1 MKCKNT
7 IAMVLAGAMLLPSN
21 AFAAD
26 LSQYKDFPNDWS
38 AKSLEQ
44 AIDNG
49 LLNGS
54 NGMIDAKGL
63 LTRAQMAAIVSR
75 SFGAAKT
82 ASLDDYRDV
91 LPSAWYYSDMAKAV
105 KMGAFQ
111 GANGLLNPDATITR
125 EEAFTV
131 LARAFALEGGGSAT
145 LKDFV
150 DGGTV
155 SSWASE
161 SVAALVAG
169 GYVNGANGM
178 LNLKNNITRAEF
190 AKVITGMAASYVGA
204 EGVSSKTVEGNVIV
218 RESGA
223 SLSGMTIN
231 GDLIIADSADKVSLD
246 NVKVTGRIVIRGGA
260 DAVGIKNTTAGK
272 GVLVSSPNGA
282 AAISVSGGS
291 VGTVTAK
298 SDLSLSGSVSN
309 VAVTDKAT
317 LTVEKNASVGT
328 VTVSAAGSKVT
339 GDGKV
344 TNVQANAN
352 NVTVTSKGAKV
363 TAGSGVSGVK
373 AGDKA
378 VESGKSETV
387 GTASSSGGSSSGGGS
402 SSSRSDYSYV
412 LMNIPYGEFYK
423 AELNEN
429 AAAVDAVSSATKNKT
444 RIGTL
449 AGGSYHVNPDGSD
462 ITGVTYPVRVKTS
475 DLSGL
480 KKVTDSDSVSIT
492 VNKKGKDETSTY
504 TGKEALFES
513 ASYSYYA
520 LSSTPSYYKEA
531 TLTDGK
537 WSFGK
542 ATGAASEDTATIA
555 KFKTSGH
562 HADYEMKVESDKIT
576 KGQKVYAVVVTD
588 TDGNSYG
595 LRHVAEIWHAIELG
609 FNADSPIAG
618 KTIKTITYYT
628 DDGVIELN
636 LNEALYVPAQA
647 ATAKVAEADFSAGET
662 AVTLSKDL
670 PSDFDAKYS
679 VTVADKESDFFRYE
693 NGKITWDKNGEAP
706 SGTYQLTIT
715 DQGGKYAPIT
725 AQINLNVYAYAA
737 VPYDEYWKSEGV
749 YLSGSDWKASS
760 DEVDRDDNKGHQEH
774 DKGAFDAVSRATTNH
789 GLHRGSFQQSVVVH
803 GTKDGET
810 YDYHPLAWN
819 DGNNFVDA
827 DGNTYNR
834 NEIGITSY
842 DITGIK
848 YVPVKVSASDF
859 ADFSTKYTVTKNG
872 KTLQGGYSEQNLS
885 AYTAVAAVDKDTNG
899 LKEVTKKGDSFS
911 FGARKTGSGSGI
923 QGEELKTA
931 NEGIHAA
938 AKEYSGNFGEML
950 RVDLDNTKDGTKY
963 YGDLGSHM
971 QTVVWKY
978 YGSGNEVL
986 ATYGTKFAADDWMH
1000 KSMGIQLGLTD
1011 SLRAKLPEGT
1021 DGTGKWT
1028 ITVYALGYSDTT
1040 YTVNVTADNLPQK
1053 VDAMTDEQ
1061 KTQLTALKDAA
1072 KELLD
1077 NKSADEYKSVAE
1089 AQWAALTEHYNEAV
1103 TMLAK
1108 ADATSAEAE
1117 ELLGELPGLIAPI
1130 KLAPV
1135 TETYTALFPVLNDKK
1150 YDDYWLEQVAQKM
1163 GKSKTDDTVK
1173 KTTDYLKNVCSGKI
1187 YGEEAEKQYNKSDM
1201 FQFDCEFINGVDTI
1215 QFDGNTIK
1223 GTQDGK
1229 DVFSHQYNY
1238 IGEVTVG
1245 EGDMSFTGDL
1255 YKTNDK
1261 DAGEFTYFIMR
1272 DDTPDTTQHI
1282 EFRYGSDLEAL
1293 KGYVTGKYAYWLAA
1307 GIPVNSEDDFVK
1319 KCIKLF
1325 VDENVEEQEATDAP
1339 EVSKMEL
1346 TKDMFDTY
1354 YLMSFDG
1361 TDLTALDAYLNK
1373 ITEITINDT
1382 VCSYFSGYTLQVGT
1396 NGKDT
1401 IKFKESN
1408 FTADGTYNIVIKAEG
1423 YKDLT
1428 YTYTKG
1434 NGGNTEP
1441 DTPVTETKHIT
1452 GTISP
1457 EDDNTDGIEEAY
1469 DFSFDIKLQDGTILE
1484 IFNDTTNAGGNDTY
1498 WKKATTKGNPKKNQ
1512 AGMFT
1517 QLLNK
1522 KASDINEYDTVSG
1535 ATVSSNAIKNAVKA
1549 ALGAND

>member
-44 AIDNG
+44 AIDDG

-91 LPSAWYYSDMAKAV
+91 LPSAWYYSDMGKAV

-111 GANGLLNPDATITR
+111 GANGLLNPDAPITR

-204 EGVSSKTVEGNVIV
+204 EGVSGKTVEGNVIV

-260 DAVGIKNTTAGK
+260 DSVGIKDTTAGK

-291 VGTVTAK
+291 VGAVTAK

-352 NVTVTSKGAKV
+352 NVTVASKGAKV

-373 AGDKA
+373 AGDKT
-378 VESGKSETV
+378 VEAGKTETV
-387 GTASSSGGSSSGGGS
+387 GSTSTSSGGSSSGGGS

-412 LMNIPYGEFYK
+412 LMNIPYDEFYK

-492 VNKKGKDETSTY
+492 VKKSGKDETSTY
-504 TGKEALFES
+504 TGREALFES

-531 TLTDGK
+531 TLTNGK

-555 KFKTSGH
+555 KFKTPGH
-562 HADYEMKVESDKIT
+562 HADYEIKVESDKIE
-576 KGQKVYAVVVTD
+576 KGQKVYAVVLTD

-595 LRHVAEIWHAIELG
+595 LRHVVEIWRATELG
-609 FNADSPIAG
+609 FEADSPIVG

-628 DDGVIELN
+628 DNGVIKLN
-636 LNEALYVPAQA
+636 LAQEQYIPYIA
-647 ATAKVAEADFSAGET
+647 SDAKVTVASASVNASKT
-662 AVTLSKDL
+662 TVTLSGFPNDFEKNVEV
-670 PSDFDAKYS
+670 PEGMTYSDGALTWTDAQPGSYTVTVSDAKNKYAPVSTTFVLSTDTAVAGYNDTNKSLVKATDASDTAFANYLKNITS
-679 VTVADKESDFFRYE
+679 VKIGETTYNVSGKDAVKIIKDDGSIDE
-693 NGKITWDKNGEAP
+693 NVKVNGEALFADGQKRTLVISATGYP
-706 SGTYQLTIT
+706 ALSVEYTPTYT
-715 DQGGKYAPIT
+715 
-725 AQINLNVYAYAA
+725 YAYAA
-737 VPYDEYWKSEGV
+737 VPYDEYWQSEGV
-749 YLSGSDWKASS
+749 TLSGSDLKASS
-760 DEVDRDDNKGHQEH
+760 DVADRTQTSKDGTVIEEH

-803 GTKDGET
+803 TADNK
-810 YDYHPLAWN
+810 DYHPVSWKDA
-819 DGNNFVDA
+819 DNFVDA
-827 DGNTYNR
+827 DGKTYNKK
-834 NEIGITSY
+834 EIGITSY

-848 YVPVKVSASDF
+848 YVPVKVSSSDF
-859 ADFSTKYTVTKNG
+859 VDFCKNYTVTQNG
-872 KTLQGGYSEQNLS
+872 ETMQGGYGEVNLS
-885 AYTAVAAVDKDTNG
+885 AYTAVAAVDSTTNG
-899 LKEVTKKGDSFS
+899 LKEVTKNGSTFS
-911 FGARKTGSGSGI
+911 FAARQTGSGSGI
-923 QGEELKTA
+923 KGEKLKNADEAITA
-931 NEGIHAA
+931 AP
-938 AKEYSGNFGEML
+938 KEYSGNFGEML
-950 RVDLDNTKDGTKY
+950 RVDLNNN
-963 YGDLGSHM
+963 YGDLGGHM

-978 YGSGNEVL
+978 YGTDESNTTPL
-986 ATYGTKFAADDWMH
+986 ATYGTKFAADNWMH

-1011 SLRAKLPEGT
+1011 SLRFKLPDGK

-1040 YTVNVTADNLPQK
+1040 YTVNITDANLPQK
-1053 VDAMTDEQ
+1053 VEPMTEAQ
-1061 KTQLTALKDAA
+1061 KKKLTELAA
-1072 KELLD
+1072 RAKTYLD
-1077 NKSADEYKSVAE
+1077 NKSTKYPSDVTMEVL
-1089 AQWAALTEHYNEAV
+1089 QEHYNEAN
-1103 TMLAK
+1103 
-1108 ADATSAEAE
+1108 
-1117 ELLGELPGLIAPI
+1117 GLISA
-1130 KLAPV
+1130 
-1135 TETYTALFPVLNDKK
+1135 T
-1150 YDDYWLEQVAQKM
+1150 
-1163 GKSKTDDTVK
+1163 
-1173 KTTDYLKNVCSGKI
+1173 
-1187 YGEEAEKQYNKSDM
+1187 
-1201 FQFDCEFINGVDTI
+1201 
-1215 QFDGNTIK
+1215 
-1223 GTQDGK
+1223 
-1229 DVFSHQYNY
+1229 
-1238 IGEVTVG
+1238 
-1245 EGDMSFTGDL
+1245 
-1255 YKTNDK
+1255 
-1261 DAGEFTYFIMR
+1261 
-1272 DDTPDTTQHI
+1272 DTT
-1282 EFRYGSDLEAL
+1282 EAAAADLI
-1293 KGYVTGKYAYWLAA
+1293 T
-1307 GIPVNSEDDFVK
+1307 
-1319 KCIKLF
+1319 
-1325 VDENVEEQEATDAP
+1325 
-1339 EVSKMEL
+1339 EL
-1346 TKDMFDTY
+1346 TG
-1354 YLMSFDG
+1354 YLDKM
-1361 TDLTALDAYLNK
+1361 DA
-1373 ITEITINDT
+1373 
-1382 VCSYFSGYTLQVGT
+1382 
-1396 NGKDT
+1396 
-1401 IKFKESN
+1401 
-1408 FTADGTYNIVIKAEG
+1408 A
-1423 YKDLT
+1423 
-1428 YTYTKG
+1428 
-1434 NGGNTEP
+1434 NTPSEP
-1441 DTPVTETKHIT
+1441 DQPTTETKTATLAIIRDQEMAGSHKKYNGEDYNIT
-1452 GTISP
+1452 VTVTLS
-1457 EDDNTDGIEEAY
+1457 DGIITDVSATSTAQ
-1469 DFSFDIKLQDGTILE
+1469 DDDIDYFGRLT
-1484 IFNDTTNAGGNDTY
+1484 DTFYNAFKNITATDTASIDAIDAVS
-1498 WKKATTKGNPKKNQ
+1498 KATY
-1512 AGMFT
+1512 
-1517 QLLNK
+1517 
-1522 KASDINEYDTVSG
+1522 SS
-1535 ATVSSNAIKNAVKA
+1535 ATVKQAVKNALSK
-1549 ALGAND
+1549 

>member
-26 LSQYKDFPNDWS
+26 LSQYRDFPNDWS

-44 AIDNG
+44 AIDDG

-75 SFGAAKT
+75 AFGAAKT

-91 LPSAWYYSDMAKAV
+91 LPSAWYYSDMGKAV

-111 GANGLLNPDATITR
+111 GANGLLNPDAPITR

-178 LNLKNNITRAEF
+178 LNLKTNITRAEF

-204 EGVSSKTVEGNVIV
+204 EGVSGKTVEGNMVV

-260 DAVGIKNTTAGK
+260 DAVSIKNTTAGK

-576 KGQKVYAVVVTD
+576 KGQKVYAVVLTD
-588 TDGNSYG
+588 TDGNTYG
-595 LRHVAEIWHAIELG
+595 LHHVTEIWRATELG
-609 FNADSPIAG
+609 FESDSALVG
-618 KTIKTITYYT
+618 KTISAVTYYT
-628 DDGVIELN
+628 DDGVIKLKLAEKLYVPHIAKDAKAEVAKFDADAKETTLTLSGFPEDFAQN
-636 LNEALYVPAQA
+636 VKVPDGMSYADGKIKFGSALPGSYTVTVSDAKGKYADVTASFTVSTSKAAAKYDASSVALKKADSAEDADFTNFLKNITSVKVGDKKYAATDKDAVTIIKKDGAIDEDAKSNNEALFADGKEKTLTVSA
-647 ATAKVAEADFSAGET
+647 AGYPDLTFSYT
-662 AVTLSKDL
+662 
-670 PSDFDAKYS
+670 P
-679 VTVADKESDFFRYE
+679 
-693 NGKITWDKNGEAP
+693 
-706 SGTYQLTIT
+706 TYT
-715 DQGGKYAPIT
+715 
-725 AQINLNVYAYAA
+725 YAYAA
-737 VPYDEYWKSEGV
+737 VPYDEYWQSEGV
-749 YLSGSDWKASS
+749 YL
-760 DEVDRDDNKGHQEH
+760 NKGSEWDAGFDARDGHNEY

-789 GLHRGSFQQSVVVH
+789 GLHRGSFQQSVVIH
-803 GTKDGET
+803 TADKD
-810 YDYHPLAWN
+810 YYPVAWT
-819 DGNNFVDA
+819 DGDNFVDA
-827 DGNTYNR
+827 DGKTYNKK
-834 NEIGITSY
+834 EIGITSY
-842 DITGIK
+842 NITGIK
-848 YVPVKVSASDF
+848 YVPVKVSSSDF
-859 ADFSTKYTVTKNG
+859 ADFCKQYTVTKNG
-872 KTLQGGYSEQNLS
+872 ETLQGGYSEFNLN

-899 LKEVTKKGDSFS
+899 LKEVTLGSNGYT
-911 FGARKTGSGSGI
+911 FGARQTGEGSGI
-923 QGEELKTA
+923 KGEALKTA
-931 NEGIHAA
+931 DKAITAA

-950 RVDLDNTKDGTKY
+950 RVDLNNN
-963 YGDLGSHM
+963 YGDLGAHM

-978 YGSGNEVL
+978 YGTDESNTTPL

-1000 KSMGIQLGLTD
+1000 KSRGIQLGLTD
-1011 SLRAKLPEGT
+1011 SLRAKLPDGK
-1021 DGTGKWT
+1021 DGTGKWE

-1040 YTVNVTADNLPQK
+1040 YTVNVTPENLPKKVEPMTEAQRKTLESLRDQAQK
-1053 VDAMTDEQ
+1053 
-1061 KTQLTALKDAA
+1061 LLDAA
-1072 KELLD
+1072 ADQNNLTPKEAELKKHYDEIVALLA
-1077 NKSADEYKSVAE
+1077 KSGANSVE
-1089 AQWAALTEHYNEAV
+1089 AQ
-1103 TMLAK
+1103 
-1108 ADATSAEAE
+1108 
-1117 ELLGELPGLIAPI
+1117 ELIDEVPKLI
-1130 KLAPV
+1130 
-1135 TETYTALFPVLNDKK
+1135 
-1150 YDDYWLEQVAQKM
+1150 
-1163 GKSKTDDTVK
+1163 
-1173 KTTDYLKNVCSGKI
+1173 
-1187 YGEEAEKQYNKSDM
+1187 
-1201 FQFDCEFINGVDTI
+1201 
-1215 QFDGNTIK
+1215 
-1223 GTQDGK
+1223 K
-1229 DVFSHQYNY
+1229 DVEDARKQP
-1238 IGEVTVG
+1238 T
-1245 EGDMSFTGDL
+1245 
-1255 YKTNDK
+1255 KPDK
-1261 DAGEFTYFIMR
+1261 PT
-1272 DDTPDTTQHI
+1272 
-1282 EFRYGSDLEAL
+1282 
-1293 KGYVTGKYAYWLAA
+1293 
-1307 GIPVNSEDDFVK
+1307 
-1319 KCIKLF
+1319 
-1325 VDENVEEQEATDAP
+1325 
-1339 EVSKMEL
+1339 
-1346 TKDMFDTY
+1346 
-1354 YLMSFDG
+1354 
-1361 TDLTALDAYLNK
+1361 
-1373 ITEITINDT
+1373 
-1382 VCSYFSGYTLQVGT
+1382 
-1396 NGKDT
+1396 
-1401 IKFKESN
+1401 
-1408 FTADGTYNIVIKAEG
+1408 
-1423 YKDLT
+1423 
-1428 YTYTKG
+1428 
-1434 NGGNTEP
+1434 
-1441 DTPVTETKHIT
+1441 TETKTIT
-1452 GTISP
+1452 GKITPADDAKGNI
-1457 EDDNTDGIEEAY
+1457 EDAY
-1469 DFSFDIKLQDGTILE
+1469 DFSFDIKLQDGTIIE
-1484 IFNDTTNAGGNDTY
+1484 IFNDTTKAGDNEKY
-1498 WKKATTKGNPKKNQ
+1498 WKRATTEGYGGITGLFNSLIGKS
-1512 AGMFT
+1512 
-1517 QLLNK
+1517 
-1522 KASDINEYDTVSG
+1522 ASDIDKVDVVSH
-1535 ATVSSNAIKNAVKA
+1535 ATVSSNAIKTAVKN
-1549 ALGAND
+1549 ALTND

>member
-91 LPSAWYYSDMAKAV
+91 LPSAWYYSDMGKAV

-111 GANGLLNPDATITR
+111 GANGLLNPDAPITR

-204 EGVSSKTVEGNVIV
+204 EGVSGKTVEGNMIV

-246 NVKVTGRIVIRGGA
+246 NVKVTGRIVIRGA
-260 DAVGIKNTTAGK
+260 STEASLKNCSAGK
-272 GVLVSSPNGA
+272 GVLVSNPNGA

-352 NVTVTSKGAKV
+352 NVTVTSKGTKV

-378 VESGKSETV
+378 VESGKTETV
-387 GTASSSGGSSSGGGS
+387 GTASTSSGGSSGGGS

-412 LMNIPYGEFYK
+412 LMNIPYDEFYK

-492 VNKKGKDETSTY
+492 VKKSGKDETSTY
-504 TGKEALFES
+504 TGREALFES

-531 TLTDGK
+531 TLTNGK

-555 KFKTSGH
+555 KFKTPGH
-562 HADYEMKVESDKIT
+562 HADYEIKVESDKIE
-576 KGQKVYAVVVTD
+576 KGQKVYAVVLTD

-595 LRHVAEIWHAIELG
+595 LRHVVEIWRATELG
-609 FNADSPIAG
+609 FEADSPIVG

-628 DDGVIELN
+628 DNGVIKLN
-636 LNEALYVPAQA
+636 LAQEQYIPYIA
-647 ATAKVAEADFSAGET
+647 SDAKVTVASASVNASKT
-662 AVTLSKDL
+662 TVTLSGFPNDFEKNVEV
-670 PSDFDAKYS
+670 PEGMTYSDGALTWTDAQPGSYTVTVSDAKNKYAPVSTTFVLSTDTAVAGYNDTNKSLVKATDASDTAFANYLKNITS
-679 VTVADKESDFFRYE
+679 VKIGETTYNVSGKDAVKIIKDDGSIDE
-693 NGKITWDKNGEAP
+693 NVKVNGEALFADGQKRTLVISATGYP
-706 SGTYQLTIT
+706 ALSVEYTPTYT
-715 DQGGKYAPIT
+715 
-725 AQINLNVYAYAA
+725 YAYAA

-749 YLSGSDWKASS
+749 YLSGSDWTASS
-760 DEVDRDDNKGHQEH
+760 DEVDRDDSKGHQEH
-774 DKGAFDAVSRATTNH
+774 DKGAFDAVSRSTSNH
-789 GLHRGSFQQSVVVH
+789 GLHRGSFQQDVVIH
-803 GTKDGET
+803 TKDK
-810 YDYHPLAWN
+810 DYHPVYWT
-819 DGNNFVDA
+819 DDKNFVDQ
-827 DGNTYNR
+827 DGNTYDKTQ
-834 NEIGITSY
+834 IGITSY
-842 DITGIK
+842 NITGIK
-848 YVPVKVSASDF
+848 YVPVKVKT
-859 ADFSTKYTVTKNG
+859 ADFDDFCKAYTVTKNG
-872 KTLQGGYSEQNLS
+872 KTLAGGYSEVNLS
-885 AYTAVAAVDKDTNG
+885 AYTDLVAAVDADTNG
-899 LKEVTKKGDSFS
+899 LKEVTKSGTSFT
-911 FGARKTGSGSGI
+911 FGARQTGTGSGI
-923 QGEELKTA
+923 KNQALKTA
-931 NEGIHAA
+931 DTGIKAA
-938 AKEYSGNFGEML
+938 AKDYSGSFGEML
-950 RVDLDNTKDGTKY
+950 RVDLDNTKDNTKY

-978 YGSGNEVL
+978 YGDGDTVL

-1011 SLRAKLPEGT
+1011 SLRFKLPEGT

-1028 ITVYALGYSDTT
+1028 LTVYALGYSDTT
-1040 YTVNVTADNLPQK
+1040 YEVTVTADNLPK
-1053 VDAMTDEQ
+1053 AVEPMTAEQ
-1061 KTQLTALKDAA
+1061 KTQLTDLAEKAKTYLDNTSTIYPTDVTKATLQDHYKQAADMLADDSA
-1072 KELLD
+1072 KE
-1077 NKSADEYKSVAE
+1077 
-1089 AQWAALTEHYNEAV
+1089 NEA
-1103 TMLAK
+1103 
-1108 ADATSAEAE
+1108 AE
-1117 ELLGELPGLIAPI
+1117 LI
-1130 KLAPV
+1130 
-1135 TETYTALFPVLNDKK
+1135 T
-1150 YDDYWLEQVAQKM
+1150 
-1163 GKSKTDDTVK
+1163 
-1173 KTTDYLKNVCSGKI
+1173 
-1187 YGEEAEKQYNKSDM
+1187 
-1201 FQFDCEFINGVDTI
+1201 
-1215 QFDGNTIK
+1215 
-1223 GTQDGK
+1223 
-1229 DVFSHQYNY
+1229 
-1238 IGEVTVG
+1238 
-1245 EGDMSFTGDL
+1245 
-1255 YKTNDK
+1255 
-1261 DAGEFTYFIMR
+1261 
-1272 DDTPDTTQHI
+1272 
-1282 EFRYGSDLEAL
+1282 
-1293 KGYVTGKYAYWLAA
+1293 
-1307 GIPVNSEDDFVK
+1307 
-1319 KCIKLF
+1319 
-1325 VDENVEEQEATDAP
+1325 
-1339 EVSKMEL
+1339 EL
-1346 TKDMFDTY
+1346 TG
-1354 YLMSFDG
+1354 YLEKMN
-1361 TDLTALDAYLNK
+1361 AA
-1373 ITEITINDT
+1373 
-1382 VCSYFSGYTLQVGT
+1382 
-1396 NGKDT
+1396 
-1401 IKFKESN
+1401 
-1408 FTADGTYNIVIKAEG
+1408 
-1423 YKDLT
+1423 
-1428 YTYTKG
+1428 
-1434 NGGNTEP
+1434 NTPSEP
-1441 DTPVTETKHIT
+1441 DQPTTETKTATLAIIRDQETAGSSKKYNGEDYNIT
-1452 GTISP
+1452 VTVTLS
-1457 EDDNTDGIEEAY
+1457 DGIITDVSATSTAQ
-1469 DFSFDIKLQDGTILE
+1469 DDDIDYFGRLT
-1484 IFNDTTNAGGNDTY
+1484 DTFYNAFKNITATDTASIDAVS
-1498 WKKATTKGNPKKNQ
+1498 KATY
-1512 AGMFT
+1512 
-1517 QLLNK
+1517 
-1522 KASDINEYDTVSG
+1522 SS
-1535 ATVSSNAIKNAVKA
+1535 ATVKQAVKNALSK
-1549 ALGAND
+1549 

>member
-44 AIDNG
+44 AIDDG

-91 LPSAWYYSDMAKAV
+91 LPSAWYYSDMGKAV

-111 GANGLLNPDATITR
+111 GANGLLNPDAPITR

-131 LARAFALEGGGSAT
+131 LARAFALEGGSSAA

-204 EGVSSKTVEGNVIV
+204 EGVSGKTVEGNVIV

-260 DAVGIKNTTAGK
+260 DAVSIKDTTAGK

-373 AGDKA
+373 AGDKT
-378 VESGKSETV
+378 VEAGKTETV
-387 GTASSSGGSSSGGGS
+387 GSTSTSSGGSSSGGGS

-412 LMNIPYGEFYK
+412 LMNIPYDEFYK

-492 VNKKGKDETSTY
+492 VKKSGKDETSTY
-504 TGKEALFES
+504 TGREALFES

-531 TLTDGK
+531 TLTNGK

-555 KFKTSGH
+555 KFKTPGH
-562 HADYEMKVESDKIT
+562 HADYEIKVESDKIE
-576 KGQKVYAVVVTD
+576 KGQKVYAVVLTD

-595 LRHVAEIWHAIELG
+595 LRHVVEIWRATELG
-609 FNADSPIAG
+609 FEADSPIVG

-628 DDGVIELN
+628 DNGVIKLN
-636 LNEALYVPAQA
+636 LAQEQYIPQQA
-647 ATAKVAEADFSAGET
+647 ATATVTEADFAAGET
-662 AVTLSKDL
+662 TVTLSNDL
-670 PSDFDAKYS
+670 PSDFTAAYS
-679 VTVADKESDFFRYE
+679 FTVNGEASNFFTYAD
-693 NGKITWDKNGEAP
+693 GKITWDESASDIL
-706 SGTYQLTIT
+706 SGTYQLVIH
-715 DQGGKYAPIT
+715 DDSGKYADIT
-725 AQINLNVYAYAA
+725 AQIKLNVYAYAS
-737 VPYDEYWKSEGV
+737 VPYDEYWQSEGV
-749 YLSGSDWKASS
+749 YLSGNNWTASS
-760 DEVDRDDNKGHQEH
+760 DVADRTTTNKDGSVTEEH
-774 DKGAFDAVSRATTNH
+774 DKGAFDAVSRATQNH
-789 GLHRGSFQQSVVVH
+789 GLHRGSFQQDVVIH
-803 GTKDGET
+803 TADR
-810 YDYHPLAWN
+810 DYHPVSWP
-819 DGNNFVDA
+819 DEGKGNTFIDA
-827 DGNTYNR
+827 DGNTYNKT
-834 NEIGITSY
+834 EIGITSY
-842 DITGIK
+842 NITGIK

-859 ADFSTKYTVTKNG
+859 ADFCTKYTVTRNG
-872 KTLQGGYSEQNLS
+872 ETMQGGYSENNLS
-885 AYTAVAAVDKDTNG
+885 AYTDLVAAVDANTNG
-899 LKEVTKKGDSFS
+899 LKAVTKGKNGYT
-911 FGARKTGSGSGI
+911 FGKRQTGTGSGI
-923 QGEELKTA
+923 QGQSQKTA
-931 NEGIHAA
+931 DAGIAA
-938 AKEYSGNFGEML
+938 AVKEYSGNFGEML
-950 RVDLDNTKDGTKY
+950 RVDLDNTKDNTKY

-978 YGSGNEVL
+978 YGDGDTVL

-1011 SLRAKLPEGT
+1011 SLRFKLPEGT

-1028 ITVYALGYSDTT
+1028 LTVYALGYSDTT
-1040 YTVNVTADNLPQK
+1040 YEVTVTADNLPQK
-1053 VDAMTDEQ
+1053 VEPMTEAQ
-1061 KTQLTALKDAA
+1061 KEKLTELVARAKTYLDNESTKYPSEVTKEVLEEHCNEANGLISAADTTEAAAADLITELTGYLEKMDAA
-1072 KELLD
+1072 
-1077 NKSADEYKSVAE
+1077 
-1089 AQWAALTEHYNEAV
+1089 
-1103 TMLAK
+1103 
-1108 ADATSAEAE
+1108 
-1117 ELLGELPGLIAPI
+1117 
-1130 KLAPV
+1130 
-1135 TETYTALFPVLNDKK
+1135 
-1150 YDDYWLEQVAQKM
+1150 
-1163 GKSKTDDTVK
+1163 
-1173 KTTDYLKNVCSGKI
+1173 
-1187 YGEEAEKQYNKSDM
+1187 
-1201 FQFDCEFINGVDTI
+1201 
-1215 QFDGNTIK
+1215 NTP
-1223 GTQDGK
+1223 
-1229 DVFSHQYNY
+1229 S
-1238 IGEVTVG
+1238 
-1245 EGDMSFTGDL
+1245 
-1255 YKTNDK
+1255 
-1261 DAGEFTYFIMR
+1261 
-1272 DDTPDTTQHI
+1272 
-1282 EFRYGSDLEAL
+1282 
-1293 KGYVTGKYAYWLAA
+1293 
-1307 GIPVNSEDDFVK
+1307 
-1319 KCIKLF
+1319 
-1325 VDENVEEQEATDAP
+1325 
-1339 EVSKMEL
+1339 
-1346 TKDMFDTY
+1346 
-1354 YLMSFDG
+1354 
-1361 TDLTALDAYLNK
+1361 
-1373 ITEITINDT
+1373 
-1382 VCSYFSGYTLQVGT
+1382 
-1396 NGKDT
+1396 
-1401 IKFKESN
+1401 
-1408 FTADGTYNIVIKAEG
+1408 
-1423 YKDLT
+1423 
-1428 YTYTKG
+1428 
-1434 NGGNTEP
+1434 EP
-1441 DTPVTETKHIT
+1441 DQPTTETKTATLAIIRDQETAGSSKKYNGEDYNIT
-1452 GTISP
+1452 VTVTLSDGKITDVSATSTAQ
-1457 EDDNTDGIEEAY
+1457 DDDIDYFGRLTDTFYNAFKNITATNTDAV
-1469 DFSFDIKLQDGTILE
+1469 DKVDAVS
-1484 IFNDTTNAGGNDTY
+1484 
-1498 WKKATTKGNPKKNQ
+1498 KATY
-1512 AGMFT
+1512 
-1517 QLLNK
+1517 
-1522 KASDINEYDTVSG
+1522 SS
-1535 ATVSSNAIKNAVKA
+1535 ATVKQAVKNALSK
-1549 ALGAND
+1549 

>member
-1 MKCKNT
+1 
-7 IAMVLAGAMLLPSN
+7 MVLAGAMLLPSN

-26 LSQYKDFPNDWS
+26 LSQYRDFPNDWS

-44 AIDNG
+44 AIDDG

-75 SFGAAKT
+75 AFGAAKT

-91 LPSAWYYSDMAKAV
+91 LPSAWYYSDMGKAV

-111 GANGLLNPDATITR
+111 GANGLLNPDAPITR

-204 EGVSSKTVEGNVIV
+204 EGVSGKTVEGNMVV

-260 DAVGIKNTTAGK
+260 DAVSIKNTTAGK

-576 KGQKVYAVVVTD
+576 KGQKVYAVVLTD
-588 TDGNSYG
+588 TDGNTYG
-595 LRHVAEIWHAIELG
+595 LHHVTEIWRATELG
-609 FNADSPIAG
+609 FESDSALVG
-618 KTIKTITYYT
+618 KTISAVTYYT
-628 DDGVIELN
+628 DDGVIKLKLAEKLYVPHIAKDAKAEVAKFDADAKETTLTLSGFPEDFAQN
-636 LNEALYVPAQA
+636 VKVPDGMSYADGKIKFGSALPGSYTVTVSDAKGKYADVTASFTVSTSKAAAKYDASSVALKKADSAEDADFTNFLKNITSVKVGDKKYAATDKDAVTIIKKDGAIDEDAKSNNEALFADGKEKTLTVSA
-647 ATAKVAEADFSAGET
+647 AGYPDLTFSYT
-662 AVTLSKDL
+662 
-670 PSDFDAKYS
+670 P
-679 VTVADKESDFFRYE
+679 
-693 NGKITWDKNGEAP
+693 
-706 SGTYQLTIT
+706 TYT
-715 DQGGKYAPIT
+715 
-725 AQINLNVYAYAA
+725 YAYAA
-737 VPYDEYWKSEGV
+737 VPYDEYWQSEGV
-749 YLSGSDWKASS
+749 YL
-760 DEVDRDDNKGHQEH
+760 NKGSEWDAGFDARDGHNEY

-789 GLHRGSFQQSVVVH
+789 GLHRGSFQQSVVIH
-803 GTKDGET
+803 TADKD
-810 YDYHPLAWN
+810 YYPVAWT
-819 DGNNFVDA
+819 DGDNFVDA
-827 DGNTYNR
+827 DGKTYNKK
-834 NEIGITSY
+834 EIGITSY
-842 DITGIK
+842 NITGIK
-848 YVPVKVSASDF
+848 YVPVKVSSSDF
-859 ADFSTKYTVTKNG
+859 TDFCKQYTVTKNG
-872 KTLQGGYSEQNLS
+872 ETLQGGYSEFNLN

-899 LKEVTKKGDSFS
+899 LKEVTLGSNGYT
-911 FGARKTGSGSGI
+911 FGARQTGEGSGI
-923 QGEELKTA
+923 KGEALKTA
-931 NEGIHAA
+931 DKAITAA

-950 RVDLDNTKDGTKY
+950 RVDLNNN
-963 YGDLGSHM
+963 YGDLGGHM

-978 YGSGNEVL
+978 YGTDEKNTTPL
-986 ATYGTKFAADDWMH
+986 ATYGTKFAADNWMH
-1000 KSMGIQLGLTD
+1000 KTMGIQLGLTD
-1011 SLRAKLPEGT
+1011 SLRAKLPDGK

-1040 YTVNVTADNLPQK
+1040 YTVNVAAENLPKKVELMTEKQK
-1053 VDAMTDEQ
+1053 EQ
-1061 KTQLTALKDAA
+1061 LESLRDQAKKLLDAA
-1072 KELLD
+1072 ADQNNLTPKEAELKKHYDEIVALLA
-1077 NKSADEYKSVAE
+1077 KSGANSVE
-1089 AQWAALTEHYNEAV
+1089 AQ
-1103 TMLAK
+1103 
-1108 ADATSAEAE
+1108 
-1117 ELLGELPGLIAPI
+1117 ELIDEVPKLI
-1130 KLAPV
+1130 
-1135 TETYTALFPVLNDKK
+1135 
-1150 YDDYWLEQVAQKM
+1150 
-1163 GKSKTDDTVK
+1163 
-1173 KTTDYLKNVCSGKI
+1173 
-1187 YGEEAEKQYNKSDM
+1187 
-1201 FQFDCEFINGVDTI
+1201 
-1215 QFDGNTIK
+1215 
-1223 GTQDGK
+1223 K
-1229 DVFSHQYNY
+1229 DVEDARKQP
-1238 IGEVTVG
+1238 T
-1245 EGDMSFTGDL
+1245 
-1255 YKTNDK
+1255 KPDK
-1261 DAGEFTYFIMR
+1261 PT
-1272 DDTPDTTQHI
+1272 
-1282 EFRYGSDLEAL
+1282 
-1293 KGYVTGKYAYWLAA
+1293 
-1307 GIPVNSEDDFVK
+1307 
-1319 KCIKLF
+1319 
-1325 VDENVEEQEATDAP
+1325 
-1339 EVSKMEL
+1339 
-1346 TKDMFDTY
+1346 
-1354 YLMSFDG
+1354 
-1361 TDLTALDAYLNK
+1361 
-1373 ITEITINDT
+1373 
-1382 VCSYFSGYTLQVGT
+1382 
-1396 NGKDT
+1396 
-1401 IKFKESN
+1401 
-1408 FTADGTYNIVIKAEG
+1408 
-1423 YKDLT
+1423 
-1428 YTYTKG
+1428 
-1434 NGGNTEP
+1434 
-1441 DTPVTETKHIT
+1441 TETKTIT
-1452 GTISP
+1452 GKITP
-1457 EDDNTDGIEEAY
+1457 KDDDDGNIDEGY
-1469 DFSFDIKLQDGTILE
+1469 NFSFDVTLQDGTI
-1484 IFNDTTNAGGNDTY
+1484 INISNDTTDAGGNKKY
-1498 WKKATTKGNPKKNQ
+1498 WKWATTEGHKGIT
-1512 AGMFT
+1512 GLFT
-1517 QLLNK
+1517 SLLNK
-1522 KASDINEYDTVSG
+1522 TASEIGNVDAVTG
-1535 ATVSSNAIKNAVKA
+1535 ATVSSNAIKTAVKN
-1549 ALGAND
+1549 ALSND

>member
-26 LSQYKDFPNDWS
+26 LSQYRDFPNDWS

-44 AIDNG
+44 AIDDG

-63 LTRAQMAAIVSR
+63 LTRAQMAAIISR
-75 SFGAAKT
+75 AFGAAKT

-91 LPSAWYYSDMAKAV
+91 LPSAWYYSDMGKAV

-111 GANGLLNPDATITR
+111 GANGLLNPDAPITR

-204 EGVSSKTVEGNVIV
+204 EGVSGKTVEGNMVV

-260 DAVGIKNTTAGK
+260 DAVSIKNTTAGK

-576 KGQKVYAVVVTD
+576 KGQKVYAVVLTD
-588 TDGNSYG
+588 TDGNTYG
-595 LRHVAEIWHAIELG
+595 LHHVTEIWRATELG
-609 FNADSPIAG
+609 FESDSALVG
-618 KTIKTITYYT
+618 KTISAVTYYT
-628 DDGVIELN
+628 DDGVIKLKLAEKLYVPHIAKDAKAEVAKFDADAKETTLTLSGFPEDFAQN
-636 LNEALYVPAQA
+636 VKVPDGMSYADGKIKFGSALPGSYTVTVSDAKGKYADVTASFTVSTSKAAAKYDASSVALKKADSAEDADFTNFLKNITSVKVGDKKYAATDKDAVTIIKKDGAIDEDAKSNNEALFADGKEKTLTVSA
-647 ATAKVAEADFSAGET
+647 AGYPDLTFSYT
-662 AVTLSKDL
+662 
-670 PSDFDAKYS
+670 P
-679 VTVADKESDFFRYE
+679 
-693 NGKITWDKNGEAP
+693 
-706 SGTYQLTIT
+706 TYT
-715 DQGGKYAPIT
+715 
-725 AQINLNVYAYAA
+725 YAYAA
-737 VPYDEYWKSEGV
+737 VPYDEYWQSEGV
-749 YLSGSDWKASS
+749 YL
-760 DEVDRDDNKGHQEH
+760 NKGSEWDAGFDARDGHNEY

-789 GLHRGSFQQSVVVH
+789 GLHRGSFQQSVVIH
-803 GTKDGET
+803 TADKD
-810 YDYHPLAWN
+810 YYPVAWT
-819 DGNNFVDA
+819 DGDNFVDA
-827 DGNTYNR
+827 DGKTYNKK
-834 NEIGITSY
+834 EIGITSY
-842 DITGIK
+842 NITGIK
-848 YVPVKVSASDF
+848 YVPVKVSSSDF
-859 ADFSTKYTVTKNG
+859 ADFCKQYTVTKNG
-872 KTLQGGYSEQNLS
+872 ETLQGGYSEFNLN

-899 LKEVTKKGDSFS
+899 LKEVTLGSNGYT
-911 FGARKTGSGSGI
+911 FGARQTGEGSGI
-923 QGEELKTA
+923 KGEALKTA
-931 NEGIHAA
+931 DKAITAA

-950 RVDLDNTKDGTKY
+950 RVDLNNN
-963 YGDLGSHM
+963 YGDLGGHM

-978 YGSGNEVL
+978 YGTDEKNTTPL
-986 ATYGTKFAADDWMH
+986 ATYGTKFAADNWMH
-1000 KSMGIQLGLTD
+1000 KTMGIQLGLTD
-1011 SLRAKLPEGT
+1011 SLRAKLPDGK

-1040 YTVNVTADNLPQK
+1040 YTVNVAAENLPKKVELMTEKQK
-1053 VDAMTDEQ
+1053 EQ
-1061 KTQLTALKDAA
+1061 LESLRDQAKKLLDAA
-1072 KELLD
+1072 ADQNNLTPKEAELKKHYDEIVALLA
-1077 NKSADEYKSVAE
+1077 KSGANSVE
-1089 AQWAALTEHYNEAV
+1089 AQ
-1103 TMLAK
+1103 
-1108 ADATSAEAE
+1108 
-1117 ELLGELPGLIAPI
+1117 ELIDEVPKLI
-1130 KLAPV
+1130 
-1135 TETYTALFPVLNDKK
+1135 
-1150 YDDYWLEQVAQKM
+1150 
-1163 GKSKTDDTVK
+1163 
-1173 KTTDYLKNVCSGKI
+1173 
-1187 YGEEAEKQYNKSDM
+1187 
-1201 FQFDCEFINGVDTI
+1201 
-1215 QFDGNTIK
+1215 
-1223 GTQDGK
+1223 K
-1229 DVFSHQYNY
+1229 DVEDARKQP
-1238 IGEVTVG
+1238 T
-1245 EGDMSFTGDL
+1245 
-1255 YKTNDK
+1255 KPDK
-1261 DAGEFTYFIMR
+1261 PT
-1272 DDTPDTTQHI
+1272 
-1282 EFRYGSDLEAL
+1282 
-1293 KGYVTGKYAYWLAA
+1293 
-1307 GIPVNSEDDFVK
+1307 
-1319 KCIKLF
+1319 
-1325 VDENVEEQEATDAP
+1325 
-1339 EVSKMEL
+1339 
-1346 TKDMFDTY
+1346 
-1354 YLMSFDG
+1354 
-1361 TDLTALDAYLNK
+1361 
-1373 ITEITINDT
+1373 
-1382 VCSYFSGYTLQVGT
+1382 
-1396 NGKDT
+1396 
-1401 IKFKESN
+1401 
-1408 FTADGTYNIVIKAEG
+1408 
-1423 YKDLT
+1423 
-1428 YTYTKG
+1428 
-1434 NGGNTEP
+1434 
-1441 DTPVTETKHIT
+1441 TETKTIT
-1452 GTISP
+1452 GKITP
-1457 EDDNTDGIEEAY
+1457 KDDDDGNIDEGY
-1469 DFSFDIKLQDGTILE
+1469 NFSFDVTLQDGTI
-1484 IFNDTTNAGGNDTY
+1484 INISNDTTDAGGNKKY
-1498 WKKATTKGNPKKNQ
+1498 WKWATTEGHKGIT
-1512 AGMFT
+1512 GLFT
-1517 QLLNK
+1517 SLLNK
-1522 KASDINEYDTVSG
+1522 TASEIGNVDAVTG
-1535 ATVSSNAIKNAVKA
+1535 ATVSSNAIKTAVKN
-1549 ALGAND
+1549 ALSND

>member
-26 LSQYKDFPNDWS
+26 LSQYRDFPNDWS

-44 AIDNG
+44 AIDDG

-75 SFGAAKT
+75 AFGAAKT

-91 LPSAWYYSDMAKAV
+91 LPSAWYYSDMGKAV

-111 GANGLLNPDATITR
+111 GANGLLNPDAPITR

-204 EGVSSKTVEGNVIV
+204 EGVSGKTVEGNMVV

-260 DAVGIKNTTAGK
+260 DAVSIKNTTAGK

-576 KGQKVYAVVVTD
+576 KGQKVYAVVLTD
-588 TDGNSYG
+588 TDGNTYG
-595 LRHVAEIWHAIELG
+595 LHHVTEIWRATELG
-609 FNADSPIAG
+609 FESDSALVG
-618 KTIKTITYYT
+618 KTISAVTYYT
-628 DDGVIELN
+628 DDGVIKLKLAEKLYVPHIAKDAKAEVAKFDADAKETTLTLSGFPEDFAQN
-636 LNEALYVPAQA
+636 VKVPDGMSYADGKIKFGSALPGSYTVTVSDAKGKYADVTASFTVSTSKAAAKYDASSVALKKADSAEDADFTNFLKNITSVKVGDKKYAATDKDAVTIIKKDGAIDEDAKSNNEALFADGKEKTLTVSA
-647 ATAKVAEADFSAGET
+647 AGYPDLTFSYT
-662 AVTLSKDL
+662 
-670 PSDFDAKYS
+670 P
-679 VTVADKESDFFRYE
+679 
-693 NGKITWDKNGEAP
+693 
-706 SGTYQLTIT
+706 TYT
-715 DQGGKYAPIT
+715 
-725 AQINLNVYAYAA
+725 YAYAA
-737 VPYDEYWKSEGV
+737 VPYDEYWQSEGV
-749 YLSGSDWKASS
+749 YL
-760 DEVDRDDNKGHQEH
+760 NKGSEWDAGFDARDGHNEY

-789 GLHRGSFQQSVVVH
+789 GLHRGSFQQSVVIH
-803 GTKDGET
+803 TADKD
-810 YDYHPLAWN
+810 YYPVAWT
-819 DGNNFVDA
+819 DGDNFVDA
-827 DGNTYNR
+827 DGKTYNKK
-834 NEIGITSY
+834 EIGITSY
-842 DITGIK
+842 NITGIK
-848 YVPVKVSASDF
+848 YVPVKVSSSDF
-859 ADFSTKYTVTKNG
+859 ADFCKQYTVTKNG
-872 KTLQGGYSEQNLS
+872 ETLQGGYSEFNLN

-899 LKEVTKKGDSFS
+899 LKEVTLGSNGYT
-911 FGARKTGSGSGI
+911 FGARQTGEGSGI
-923 QGEELKTA
+923 KGEALKTA
-931 NEGIHAA
+931 DKAITAA

-950 RVDLDNTKDGTKY
+950 RVDLNNN
-963 YGDLGSHM
+963 YGDLGGHM

-978 YGSGNEVL
+978 YGTDEKNTTPL
-986 ATYGTKFAADDWMH
+986 ATYGTKFAADNWMH
-1000 KSMGIQLGLTD
+1000 KTMGIQLGLTD
-1011 SLRAKLPEGT
+1011 SLRAKLPDGK

-1040 YTVNVTADNLPQK
+1040 YTVNVAAENLPKKVELMTEKQK
-1053 VDAMTDEQ
+1053 EQLESLRDQAKKLLDAM
-1061 KTQLTALKDAA
+1061 
-1072 KELLD
+1072 
-1077 NKSADEYKSVAE
+1077 
-1089 AQWAALTEHYNEAV
+1089 W
-1103 TMLAK
+1103 
-1108 ADATSAEAE
+1108 
-1117 ELLGELPGLIAPI
+1117 
-1130 KLAPV
+1130 
-1135 TETYTALFPVLNDKK
+1135 
-1150 YDDYWLEQVAQKM
+1150 
-1163 GKSKTDDTVK
+1163 
-1173 KTTDYLKNVCSGKI
+1173 
-1187 YGEEAEKQYNKSDM
+1187 
-1201 FQFDCEFINGVDTI
+1201 
-1215 QFDGNTIK
+1215 
-1223 GTQDGK
+1223 
-1229 DVFSHQYNY
+1229 
-1238 IGEVTVG
+1238 
-1245 EGDMSFTGDL
+1245 
-1255 YKTNDK
+1255 
-1261 DAGEFTYFIMR
+1261 
-1272 DDTPDTTQHI
+1272 
-1282 EFRYGSDLEAL
+1282 
-1293 KGYVTGKYAYWLAA
+1293 
-1307 GIPVNSEDDFVK
+1307 
-1319 KCIKLF
+1319 
-1325 VDENVEEQEATDAP
+1325 
-1339 EVSKMEL
+1339 
-1346 TKDMFDTY
+1346 
-1354 YLMSFDG
+1354 
-1361 TDLTALDAYLNK
+1361 
-1373 ITEITINDT
+1373 
-1382 VCSYFSGYTLQVGT
+1382 
-1396 NGKDT
+1396 
-1401 IKFKESN
+1401 
-1408 FTADGTYNIVIKAEG
+1408 
-1423 YKDLT
+1423 
-1428 YTYTKG
+1428 
-1434 NGGNTEP
+1434 
-1441 DTPVTETKHIT
+1441 
-1452 GTISP
+1452 
-1457 EDDNTDGIEEAY
+1457 
-1469 DFSFDIKLQDGTILE
+1469 
-1484 IFNDTTNAGGNDTY
+1484 
-1498 WKKATTKGNPKKNQ
+1498 
-1512 AGMFT
+1512 
-1517 QLLNK
+1517 
-1522 KASDINEYDTVSG
+1522 
-1535 ATVSSNAIKNAVKA
+1535 
-1549 ALGAND
+1549 

>member
-26 LSQYKDFPNDWS
+26 LSQYRDFPNDWS

-44 AIDNG
+44 AIDDG

-75 SFGAAKT
+75 AFGAAKT

-91 LPSAWYYSDMAKAV
+91 LPSAWYYSDMGKAV

-111 GANGLLNPDATITR
+111 GANGLLNPDAPITR

-204 EGVSSKTVEGNVIV
+204 EGVSGKTVEGNMVV

-260 DAVGIKNTTAGK
+260 DAVSIKNTTAGK

-576 KGQKVYAVVVTD
+576 KGQKVYAVVLTD
-588 TDGNSYG
+588 TDGNTYG
-595 LRHVAEIWHAIELG
+595 LHHVTEIWRATELG
-609 FNADSPIAG
+609 FESDSALVG
-618 KTIKTITYYT
+618 KTISAVTYYT
-628 DDGVIELN
+628 DDGVIKLKLAEKLYVPHIAKDAKAEVAKFDADAKETTLTLSGFPEDFAQN
-636 LNEALYVPAQA
+636 VKVPDGMSYADGKIKFGSALPGSYTVTVSDAKGKYADVTASFTVSTSKAAAKYDASSVALKKADSAEDADFTNFLKNITSVKVGDKKYAATDKDAVTIIKKDGAIDEDAKSNNEALFADGKEKTLTVSA
-647 ATAKVAEADFSAGET
+647 AGYPDLTFSYT
-662 AVTLSKDL
+662 
-670 PSDFDAKYS
+670 P
-679 VTVADKESDFFRYE
+679 
-693 NGKITWDKNGEAP
+693 
-706 SGTYQLTIT
+706 TYT
-715 DQGGKYAPIT
+715 
-725 AQINLNVYAYAA
+725 YAYAA
-737 VPYDEYWKSEGV
+737 VPYDEYWQSEGV
-749 YLSGSDWKASS
+749 YL
-760 DEVDRDDNKGHQEH
+760 NKGSEWDAGFDARDGHNEY

-789 GLHRGSFQQSVVVH
+789 GLHRGSFQQSVVIH
-803 GTKDGET
+803 TADKD
-810 YDYHPLAWN
+810 YYPVAWT
-819 DGNNFVDA
+819 DGDNFVDA
-827 DGNTYNR
+827 DGKTYNKK
-834 NEIGITSY
+834 EIGITSY
-842 DITGIK
+842 NITGIK
-848 YVPVKVSASDF
+848 YVPVKVSSSDF
-859 ADFSTKYTVTKNG
+859 ADFCKQYTVTKNG
-872 KTLQGGYSEQNLS
+872 ETLQGGYSEFNLN

-899 LKEVTKKGDSFS
+899 LKEVTLGSNGYT
-911 FGARKTGSGSGI
+911 FGARQTGEGSGI
-923 QGEELKTA
+923 KGEALKTA
-931 NEGIHAA
+931 DKAITAA

-950 RVDLDNTKDGTKY
+950 RVDLNNN
-963 YGDLGSHM
+963 YGDLGGHM

-978 YGSGNEVL
+978 YGTDEKNTTPL
-986 ATYGTKFAADDWMH
+986 ATYGTKFAADNWMH
-1000 KSMGIQLGLTD
+1000 KTMGIQLGLTD
-1011 SLRAKLPEGT
+1011 SLRAKLPDGK

-1040 YTVNVTADNLPQK
+1040 YTVNVAAENLPKKVELMTEKQK
-1053 VDAMTDEQ
+1053 EQ
-1061 KTQLTALKDAA
+1061 LESLRDQAKKLLDAA
-1072 KELLD
+1072 ADQNNLTPKEAELKKHYDEIVALLA
-1077 NKSADEYKSVAE
+1077 KSGANSVE
-1089 AQWAALTEHYNEAV
+1089 AQ
-1103 TMLAK
+1103 
-1108 ADATSAEAE
+1108 
-1117 ELLGELPGLIAPI
+1117 ELIDEVPKLI
-1130 KLAPV
+1130 
-1135 TETYTALFPVLNDKK
+1135 
-1150 YDDYWLEQVAQKM
+1150 
-1163 GKSKTDDTVK
+1163 
-1173 KTTDYLKNVCSGKI
+1173 
-1187 YGEEAEKQYNKSDM
+1187 
-1201 FQFDCEFINGVDTI
+1201 
-1215 QFDGNTIK
+1215 
-1223 GTQDGK
+1223 K
-1229 DVFSHQYNY
+1229 DVEDARKQP
-1238 IGEVTVG
+1238 T
-1245 EGDMSFTGDL
+1245 
-1255 YKTNDK
+1255 KPDK
-1261 DAGEFTYFIMR
+1261 PT
-1272 DDTPDTTQHI
+1272 
-1282 EFRYGSDLEAL
+1282 
-1293 KGYVTGKYAYWLAA
+1293 
-1307 GIPVNSEDDFVK
+1307 
-1319 KCIKLF
+1319 
-1325 VDENVEEQEATDAP
+1325 
-1339 EVSKMEL
+1339 
-1346 TKDMFDTY
+1346 
-1354 YLMSFDG
+1354 
-1361 TDLTALDAYLNK
+1361 
-1373 ITEITINDT
+1373 
-1382 VCSYFSGYTLQVGT
+1382 
-1396 NGKDT
+1396 
-1401 IKFKESN
+1401 
-1408 FTADGTYNIVIKAEG
+1408 
-1423 YKDLT
+1423 
-1428 YTYTKG
+1428 
-1434 NGGNTEP
+1434 
-1441 DTPVTETKHIT
+1441 TETKTIT
-1452 GTISP
+1452 GKITP
-1457 EDDNTDGIEEAY
+1457 KDDDDGNIDEGY
-1469 DFSFDIKLQDGTILE
+1469 NFSFDVTLQDGTI
-1484 IFNDTTNAGGNDTY
+1484 INISNHTTDAGGNKKY
-1498 WKKATTKGNPKKNQ
+1498 WKWATTEGHKGIT
-1512 AGMFT
+1512 GLFT
-1517 QLLNK
+1517 SLLNK
-1522 KASDINEYDTVSG
+1522 TASEIGNVDAVTG
-1535 ATVSSNAIKNAVKA
+1535 ATVSSNAIKTAVKN
-1549 ALGAND
+1549 ALSND

>member
-1 MKCKNT
+1 
-7 IAMVLAGAMLLPSN
+7 MVLAGAMLLPSN

-26 LSQYKDFPNDWS
+26 LSQYRDFPNDWS

-44 AIDNG
+44 AIDDG

-75 SFGAAKT
+75 AFGAAKT

-91 LPSAWYYSDMAKAV
+91 LPSAWYYSDMGKAV

-111 GANGLLNPDATITR
+111 GANGLLNPDAPITR

-204 EGVSSKTVEGNVIV
+204 EGVSGKTVEGNMVV

-260 DAVGIKNTTAGK
+260 DAVSIKNTTAGK

-576 KGQKVYAVVVTD
+576 KGQKVYAVVLTD
-588 TDGNSYG
+588 TDGNTYG
-595 LRHVAEIWHAIELG
+595 LHHVTEIWRATELG
-609 FNADSPIAG
+609 FESDSALVG
-618 KTIKTITYYT
+618 KTISAVTYYT
-628 DDGVIELN
+628 DDGVIKLKLAEKLYVPHIAKDAKAEVAKFDADAKETTLTLSGFPEDFAQN
-636 LNEALYVPAQA
+636 VKVPDGMSYADGKIKFGSALPGSYTVTVSDAKGKYADVTASFTVSTSKAAAKYDASSVALKKADSAEDADFTNFLKNITSVKVGDKKYAATDKDAVTIIKKDGAIDEDAKSNNEALFADGKEKTLTVSA
-647 ATAKVAEADFSAGET
+647 AGYPDLTFSYT
-662 AVTLSKDL
+662 
-670 PSDFDAKYS
+670 P
-679 VTVADKESDFFRYE
+679 
-693 NGKITWDKNGEAP
+693 
-706 SGTYQLTIT
+706 TYT
-715 DQGGKYAPIT
+715 
-725 AQINLNVYAYAA
+725 YAYAA
-737 VPYDEYWKSEGV
+737 VPYDEYWQSEGV
-749 YLSGSDWKASS
+749 YL
-760 DEVDRDDNKGHQEH
+760 NKGSEWDAGFDARDGHNEY

-789 GLHRGSFQQSVVVH
+789 GLHRGSFQQSVVIH
-803 GTKDGET
+803 TADKD
-810 YDYHPLAWN
+810 YYPVAWT
-819 DGNNFVDA
+819 DGDNFVDA
-827 DGNTYNR
+827 DGKTYNKK
-834 NEIGITSY
+834 EIGITSY
-842 DITGIK
+842 NITGIK
-848 YVPVKVSASDF
+848 YVPVKVSSSDF
-859 ADFSTKYTVTKNG
+859 ADFCKQYTVTKNG
-872 KTLQGGYSEQNLS
+872 ETLQGGYSEFNLN

-899 LKEVTKKGDSFS
+899 LKEVTLGSNGYT
-911 FGARKTGSGSGI
+911 FGARQTGEGSGI
-923 QGEELKTA
+923 KGEALKTA
-931 NEGIHAA
+931 DKAITAA

-950 RVDLDNTKDGTKY
+950 RVDLNNN
-963 YGDLGSHM
+963 YGDLGGHM

-978 YGSGNEVL
+978 YGTDEKNTTPL
-986 ATYGTKFAADDWMH
+986 ATYGTKFAADNWMH
-1000 KSMGIQLGLTD
+1000 KTMGIQLGLTD
-1011 SLRAKLPEGT
+1011 SLRAKLPDGK

-1040 YTVNVTADNLPQK
+1040 YTVNVAAENLPKKVELMTEKQK
-1053 VDAMTDEQ
+1053 EQ
-1061 KTQLTALKDAA
+1061 LESLRDQAKKLLDAA
-1072 KELLD
+1072 ADQNNLTPKEAELKKHYDEIVALLA
-1077 NKSADEYKSVAE
+1077 KSGANSVE
-1089 AQWAALTEHYNEAV
+1089 AQ
-1103 TMLAK
+1103 
-1108 ADATSAEAE
+1108 
-1117 ELLGELPGLIAPI
+1117 ELIDEVPKLI
-1130 KLAPV
+1130 
-1135 TETYTALFPVLNDKK
+1135 
-1150 YDDYWLEQVAQKM
+1150 
-1163 GKSKTDDTVK
+1163 
-1173 KTTDYLKNVCSGKI
+1173 
-1187 YGEEAEKQYNKSDM
+1187 
-1201 FQFDCEFINGVDTI
+1201 
-1215 QFDGNTIK
+1215 
-1223 GTQDGK
+1223 K
-1229 DVFSHQYNY
+1229 DVEDARKQP
-1238 IGEVTVG
+1238 T
-1245 EGDMSFTGDL
+1245 
-1255 YKTNDK
+1255 KPDK
-1261 DAGEFTYFIMR
+1261 PT
-1272 DDTPDTTQHI
+1272 
-1282 EFRYGSDLEAL
+1282 
-1293 KGYVTGKYAYWLAA
+1293 
-1307 GIPVNSEDDFVK
+1307 
-1319 KCIKLF
+1319 
-1325 VDENVEEQEATDAP
+1325 
-1339 EVSKMEL
+1339 
-1346 TKDMFDTY
+1346 
-1354 YLMSFDG
+1354 
-1361 TDLTALDAYLNK
+1361 
-1373 ITEITINDT
+1373 
-1382 VCSYFSGYTLQVGT
+1382 
-1396 NGKDT
+1396 
-1401 IKFKESN
+1401 
-1408 FTADGTYNIVIKAEG
+1408 
-1423 YKDLT
+1423 
-1428 YTYTKG
+1428 
-1434 NGGNTEP
+1434 
-1441 DTPVTETKHIT
+1441 TETKTIT
-1452 GTISP
+1452 GKITP
-1457 EDDNTDGIEEAY
+1457 KDDDDGNIDEGY
-1469 DFSFDIKLQDGTILE
+1469 NFSFDVTLQDGTI
-1484 IFNDTTNAGGNDTY
+1484 INISNDTTDAGGNKKY
-1498 WKKATTKGNPKKNQ
+1498 WKWATTEGHKGIT
-1512 AGMFT
+1512 GLFT
-1517 QLLNK
+1517 SLLNK
-1522 KASDINEYDTVSG
+1522 TASEIGNVDAVTG
-1535 ATVSSNAIKNAVKA
+1535 ATVSSNAIKTAVKN
-1549 ALGAND
+1549 ALSND

>member
-44 AIDNG
+44 AIDDG

-91 LPSAWYYSDMAKAV
+91 LPSAWYYSDMGKAV

-111 GANGLLNPDATITR
+111 GANGLLNPDAPITR

-204 EGVSSKTVEGNVIV
+204 EGVSGKTVEGNVIV

-260 DAVGIKNTTAGK
+260 DAVGIKDTTTGK

-298 SDLSLSGSVSN
+298 SDLFLSGSVSN
-309 VAVTDKAT
+309 VVVTDKAT

-378 VESGKSETV
+378 VEAGKTETV
-387 GTASSSGGSSSGGGS
+387 GSTSTSSGGSSGGGS

-412 LMNIPYGEFYK
+412 LMNIPYDEFYK

-444 RIGTL
+444 RNGSL

-480 KKVTDSDSVSIT
+480 KQVTDSDSVSIT
-492 VNKKGKDETSTY
+492 VKNKKDEDETSTY
-504 TGKEALFES
+504 IGKDALFES
-513 ASYSYYA
+513 ASYSYYV

-531 TLTDGK
+531 TLTNGK

-542 ATGAASEDTATIA
+542 ATGAASEATATIA
-555 KFKTSGH
+555 KFKAPGH
-562 HADYEMKVESDKIT
+562 HANYEMEIESDKIE
-576 KGQKVYAVVVTD
+576 KGQKVYAVVLTD

-595 LRHVAEIWHAIELG
+595 LHHVTEIWHVTKLG
-609 FNADSPIAG
+609 FKADPALVG
-618 KTIKTITYYT
+618 KTISAVTYYT
-628 DDGVIELN
+628 EDGIIKLN
-636 LNEALYVPAQA
+636 LAEKLYVPVISG
-647 ATAKVAEADFSAGET
+647 AKAEVAKSDADAKET
-662 AVTLSKDL
+662 TLTLSGFPEDFVKNVKVPKGMTYADGKISFGDAL
-670 PSDFDAKYS
+670 PGSYTVTVSDAK
-679 VTVADKESDFFRYE
+679 
-693 NGKITWDKNGEAP
+693 
-706 SGTYQLTIT
+706 
-715 DQGGKYAPIT
+715 GKYADVTASFTVSTSKAAAKYDASSVALKKADSAEDADFTNFLKNIT
-725 AQINLNVYAYAA
+725 SVKVGDKEYAATGKKVVTIINSNGYLDLTAEPFADMKFGSSYTITVKANYYKDQEFTVTIPEHIYAYAA
-737 VPYDEYWKSEGV
+737 VPYDEYWQSEGV
-749 YLSGSDWKASS
+749 YLNEDSDWGAGSDAL
-760 DEVDRDDNKGHQEH
+760 DGHNEY

-789 GLHRGSFQQSVVVH
+789 GLHRGSFQQSVVIH
-803 GTKDGET
+803 TADKD
-810 YDYHPLAWN
+810 YYPVAWT
-819 DGNNFVDA
+819 DGDNFVDA
-827 DGNTYNR
+827 DGKTYNKK
-834 NEIGITSY
+834 EIGITSY
-842 DITGIK
+842 NITGIK
-848 YVPVKVSASDF
+848 YVPVQVSSSDF
-859 ADFSTKYTVTKNG
+859 VDFCKHYTVTQNG
-872 KTLQGGYSEQNLS
+872 ETLQGGYGEVNLS
-885 AYTAVAAVDKDTNG
+885 AYTAVAAVDSTTNG
-899 LKEVTKKGDSFS
+899 LKEVTKNGSTFS
-911 FGARKTGSGSGI
+911 FGARQTGSGSGI
-923 QGEELKTA
+923 KGETLKNADEAITA
-931 NEGIHAA
+931 AP
-938 AKEYSGNFGEML
+938 KEYSGNFGEML
-950 RVDLDNTKDGTKY
+950 RVDLNNN

-978 YGSGNEVL
+978 YGDGDTVL

-1011 SLRAKLPEGT
+1011 SLRFKLPEGK

-1028 ITVYALGYSDTT
+1028 LTVYALGYSDTT
-1040 YTVNVTADNLPQK
+1040 YEVTVTADNLPK
-1053 VDAMTDEQ
+1053 AVEPMTNEQ
-1061 KTQLTALKDAA
+1061 RTQLTNLAKQAKDLLPNYPDTSTANEAELKKHYDQA
-1072 KELLD
+1072 
-1077 NKSADEYKSVAE
+1077 
-1089 AQWAALTEHYNEAV
+1089 AALLENE
-1103 TMLAK
+1103 
-1108 ADATSAEAE
+1108 DATSAAAAE
-1117 ELLGELPGLIAPI
+1117 LIDELPGLIQAVKDERATKPTTT
-1130 KLAPV
+1130 V
-1135 TETYTALFPVLNDKK
+1135 QYGQYT
-1150 YDDYWLEQVAQKM
+1150 
-1163 GKSKTDDTVK
+1163 
-1173 KTTDYLKNVCSGKI
+1173 I
-1187 YGEEAEKQYNKSDM
+1187 
-1201 FQFDCEFINGVDTI
+1201 
-1215 QFDGNTIK
+1215 
-1223 GTQDGK
+1223 
-1229 DVFSHQYNY
+1229 
-1238 IGEVTVG
+1238 
-1245 EGDMSFTGDL
+1245 
-1255 YKTNDK
+1255 
-1261 DAGEFTYFIMR
+1261 
-1272 DDTPDTTQHI
+1272 
-1282 EFRYGSDLEAL
+1282 
-1293 KGYVTGKYAYWLAA
+1293 
-1307 GIPVNSEDDFVK
+1307 SEDDLEDPYTVK
-1319 KCIKLF
+1319 LK
-1325 VDENVEEQEATDAP
+1325 VT
-1339 EVSKMEL
+1339 
-1346 TKDMFDTY
+1346 
-1354 YLMSFDG
+1354 
-1361 TDLTALDAYLNK
+1361 LN
-1373 ITEITINDT
+1373 
-1382 VCSYFSGYTLQVGT
+1382 S
-1396 NGKDT
+1396 
-1401 IKFKESN
+1401 
-1408 FTADGTYNIVIKAEG
+1408 
-1423 YKDLT
+1423 
-1428 YTYTKG
+1428 
-1434 NGGNTEP
+1434 
-1441 DTPVTETKHIT
+1441 
-1452 GTISP
+1452 
-1457 EDDNTDGIEEAY
+1457 
-1469 DFSFDIKLQDGTILE
+1469 DGTIKLVE
-1484 IFNDTTNAGGNDTY
+1484 DNGTEPGESNTSFWNNAKNGYTNT
-1498 WKKATTKGNPKKNQ
+1498 KKNETYI
-1512 AGMFT
+1512 GLFT
-1517 QLLNK
+1517 SLIGK
-1522 KASDINEYDTVSG
+1522 SATEIDSVDAVSK
-1535 ATVSSNAIKNAVKA
+1535 ATVSSNAIKKAVKN
-1549 ALGAND
+1549 ALSK

>member
-26 LSQYKDFPNDWS
+26 LSQYRDFPNDWS

-44 AIDNG
+44 AIDDG

-75 SFGAAKT
+75 AFGAAKT

-91 LPSAWYYSDMAKAV
+91 LPSAWYYSDMGKAV

-111 GANGLLNPDATITR
+111 GANGLLNPDAPITR

-204 EGVSSKTVEGNVIV
+204 EDVSGKTVEGNMIV

-373 AGDKA
+373 AGDKTVDA
-378 VESGKSETV
+378 GKTGTV
-387 GTASSSGGSSSGGGS
+387 GTAPSSGGSSSGGGS

-576 KGQKVYAVVVTD
+576 KGQKVYAVVLTD
-588 TDGNSYG
+588 TDGNTYG
-595 LRHVAEIWHAIELG
+595 LHHVTEIWRATELG
-609 FNADSPIAG
+609 FESDSALVG
-618 KTIKTITYYT
+618 KTISAVTYYT
-628 DDGVIELN
+628 DDGVIKLKLAEKLYVPHIAKDAKAEVAKFDADAKETTLTLSGFPEDFAQN
-636 LNEALYVPAQA
+636 VKVPDGMSYADGKIKFGSALPGSYTVTVSDAKGKYADVTASFTVSTSKAAAKYDASSVALKKADSAEDADFTNFLKNITSVKVGDKKYAATDKDAVTIIKKDGAIDEDAKSNNEALFADGKEKTLTVSA
-647 ATAKVAEADFSAGET
+647 AGYPDLTFSYT
-662 AVTLSKDL
+662 
-670 PSDFDAKYS
+670 P
-679 VTVADKESDFFRYE
+679 
-693 NGKITWDKNGEAP
+693 
-706 SGTYQLTIT
+706 TYT
-715 DQGGKYAPIT
+715 
-725 AQINLNVYAYAA
+725 YAYAA
-737 VPYDEYWKSEGV
+737 VPYDEYWQSEGV
-749 YLSGSDWKASS
+749 YL
-760 DEVDRDDNKGHQEH
+760 NKGSEWDAGFDARDGHNEY

-789 GLHRGSFQQSVVVH
+789 GLHRGSFQQSVVIH
-803 GTKDGET
+803 TADKD
-810 YDYHPLAWN
+810 YYPVAWT
-819 DGNNFVDA
+819 DGDNFVDA
-827 DGNTYNR
+827 DGKTYNKK
-834 NEIGITSY
+834 EIGITSY
-842 DITGIK
+842 NITGIK
-848 YVPVKVSASDF
+848 YVPVKVSSSDF
-859 ADFSTKYTVTKNG
+859 ADFCKQYTVTKNG
-872 KTLQGGYSEQNLS
+872 ETLQGGYSEFNLN

-899 LKEVTKKGDSFS
+899 LKEVTLGSNGYT
-911 FGARKTGSGSGI
+911 FGARQTGEGSGI
-923 QGEELKTA
+923 KGEALKTA
-931 NEGIHAA
+931 DKAITAA

-950 RVDLDNTKDGTKY
+950 RVDLNNN
-963 YGDLGSHM
+963 YGDLGGHM

-978 YGSGNEVL
+978 YGTDEKNTTPL
-986 ATYGTKFAADDWMH
+986 ATYGTKFAADNWMH
-1000 KSMGIQLGLTD
+1000 KTMGIQLGLTD
-1011 SLRAKLPEGT
+1011 SLRAKLPDGK

-1040 YTVNVTADNLPQK
+1040 YTVNVAAENLPKKVELMTEKQK
-1053 VDAMTDEQ
+1053 EQ
-1061 KTQLTALKDAA
+1061 LESLRDQAKKLLDAA
-1072 KELLD
+1072 ADQNNLTPKEAELKKHYDEIVALLA
-1077 NKSADEYKSVAE
+1077 KSGANSVE
-1089 AQWAALTEHYNEAV
+1089 AQ
-1103 TMLAK
+1103 
-1108 ADATSAEAE
+1108 
-1117 ELLGELPGLIAPI
+1117 ELIDEVPKLI
-1130 KLAPV
+1130 
-1135 TETYTALFPVLNDKK
+1135 
-1150 YDDYWLEQVAQKM
+1150 
-1163 GKSKTDDTVK
+1163 
-1173 KTTDYLKNVCSGKI
+1173 
-1187 YGEEAEKQYNKSDM
+1187 
-1201 FQFDCEFINGVDTI
+1201 
-1215 QFDGNTIK
+1215 
-1223 GTQDGK
+1223 K
-1229 DVFSHQYNY
+1229 DVEDARKQP
-1238 IGEVTVG
+1238 T
-1245 EGDMSFTGDL
+1245 
-1255 YKTNDK
+1255 KPDK
-1261 DAGEFTYFIMR
+1261 PT
-1272 DDTPDTTQHI
+1272 
-1282 EFRYGSDLEAL
+1282 
-1293 KGYVTGKYAYWLAA
+1293 
-1307 GIPVNSEDDFVK
+1307 
-1319 KCIKLF
+1319 
-1325 VDENVEEQEATDAP
+1325 
-1339 EVSKMEL
+1339 
-1346 TKDMFDTY
+1346 
-1354 YLMSFDG
+1354 
-1361 TDLTALDAYLNK
+1361 
-1373 ITEITINDT
+1373 
-1382 VCSYFSGYTLQVGT
+1382 
-1396 NGKDT
+1396 
-1401 IKFKESN
+1401 
-1408 FTADGTYNIVIKAEG
+1408 
-1423 YKDLT
+1423 
-1428 YTYTKG
+1428 
-1434 NGGNTEP
+1434 
-1441 DTPVTETKHIT
+1441 TETKTIT
-1452 GTISP
+1452 GKITP
-1457 EDDNTDGIEEAY
+1457 KDDDDGNIDEGY
-1469 DFSFDIKLQDGTILE
+1469 NFSFDVTLQDGTI
-1484 IFNDTTNAGGNDTY
+1484 INISNDTTDAGGNKKY
-1498 WKKATTKGNPKKNQ
+1498 WKWATTEGHKGIT
-1512 AGMFT
+1512 GLFT
-1517 QLLNK
+1517 SLLNK
-1522 KASDINEYDTVSG
+1522 TASEIGNVDAVTG
-1535 ATVSSNAIKNAVKA
+1535 ATVSSNAIKTAVKN
-1549 ALGAND
+1549 ALSND

>member
-26 LSQYKDFPNDWS
+26 LSQYRDFPNDWS

-44 AIDNG
+44 AIDDG

-75 SFGAAKT
+75 AFGAAKT

-91 LPSAWYYSDMAKAV
+91 LPSAWYYSDMGKAV

-111 GANGLLNPDATITR
+111 GANGLLNPDAPITR

-204 EGVSSKTVEGNVIV
+204 EGVSGKTVEGNMVV

-260 DAVGIKNTTAGK
+260 DAVSIKNTTAGK

-576 KGQKVYAVVVTD
+576 KGQKVYAVVLTD
-588 TDGNSYG
+588 TDGNTYG
-595 LRHVAEIWHAIELG
+595 LHHVTEIWRATELG
-609 FNADSPIAG
+609 FESDSALVG
-618 KTIKTITYYT
+618 KTISAVTYYT
-628 DDGVIELN
+628 DDGVIKLKLAEKLYVPHIAKDAKAEVAKFDADAKETTLTLPGFPEDFAQN
-636 LNEALYVPAQA
+636 VKVPDGMSYADGKIKFGSALPGSYTVTVSDAKGKYADVTASFTVSTSKAAAKYDASSVALKKADSAEDADFTNFLKNITSVKVGDKKYAATDKDAVTIIKKDGAIDEDAKSNNEALFADGKEKTLTVSA
-647 ATAKVAEADFSAGET
+647 AGYPDLTFSYT
-662 AVTLSKDL
+662 
-670 PSDFDAKYS
+670 P
-679 VTVADKESDFFRYE
+679 
-693 NGKITWDKNGEAP
+693 
-706 SGTYQLTIT
+706 TYT
-715 DQGGKYAPIT
+715 
-725 AQINLNVYAYAA
+725 YAYAA
-737 VPYDEYWKSEGV
+737 VPYDEYWQSEGV
-749 YLSGSDWKASS
+749 YL
-760 DEVDRDDNKGHQEH
+760 NKGSEWDAGFDARDGHNEY

-789 GLHRGSFQQSVVVH
+789 GLHRGSFQQSVVIH
-803 GTKDGET
+803 TADKD
-810 YDYHPLAWN
+810 YYPVAWT
-819 DGNNFVDA
+819 DGDNFVDA
-827 DGNTYNR
+827 DGKTYNKK
-834 NEIGITSY
+834 EIGITSY
-842 DITGIK
+842 NITGIK
-848 YVPVKVSASDF
+848 YVPVKVSSSDF
-859 ADFSTKYTVTKNG
+859 ADFCKQYTVTKNG
-872 KTLQGGYSEQNLS
+872 ETLQGGYSEFNLN

-899 LKEVTKKGDSFS
+899 LKEVTLGSNGYT
-911 FGARKTGSGSGI
+911 FGARQTGEGSGI
-923 QGEELKTA
+923 KGEALKTA
-931 NEGIHAA
+931 DKAITAA

-950 RVDLDNTKDGTKY
+950 RVDLNNN
-963 YGDLGSHM
+963 YGDLGGHM

-978 YGSGNEVL
+978 YGTDEKNTTPL
-986 ATYGTKFAADDWMH
+986 ATYGTKFAADNWMH
-1000 KSMGIQLGLTD
+1000 KTMGIQLGLTD
-1011 SLRAKLPEGT
+1011 SLRAKLPDGK

-1040 YTVNVTADNLPQK
+1040 YTVNVAAENLPKKVELMTEKQK
-1053 VDAMTDEQ
+1053 EQ
-1061 KTQLTALKDAA
+1061 LESLRDQAKKLLDAA
-1072 KELLD
+1072 ADQNNLTPKEAELKKHYDEIVALLA
-1077 NKSADEYKSVAE
+1077 KSGANSVE
-1089 AQWAALTEHYNEAV
+1089 AQELIDEVPKLIKDVE
-1103 TMLAK
+1103 
-1108 ADATSAEAE
+1108 DARKQ
-1117 ELLGELPGLIAPI
+1117 PI
-1130 KLAPV
+1130 KP
-1135 TETYTALFPVLNDKK
+1135 DKP
-1150 YDDYWLEQVAQKM
+1150 
-1163 GKSKTDDTVK
+1163 T
-1173 KTTDYLKNVCSGKI
+1173 
-1187 YGEEAEKQYNKSDM
+1187 
-1201 FQFDCEFINGVDTI
+1201 
-1215 QFDGNTIK
+1215 
-1223 GTQDGK
+1223 
-1229 DVFSHQYNY
+1229 
-1238 IGEVTVG
+1238 
-1245 EGDMSFTGDL
+1245 
-1255 YKTNDK
+1255 
-1261 DAGEFTYFIMR
+1261 
-1272 DDTPDTTQHI
+1272 
-1282 EFRYGSDLEAL
+1282 
-1293 KGYVTGKYAYWLAA
+1293 
-1307 GIPVNSEDDFVK
+1307 
-1319 KCIKLF
+1319 
-1325 VDENVEEQEATDAP
+1325 
-1339 EVSKMEL
+1339 
-1346 TKDMFDTY
+1346 
-1354 YLMSFDG
+1354 
-1361 TDLTALDAYLNK
+1361 
-1373 ITEITINDT
+1373 
-1382 VCSYFSGYTLQVGT
+1382 
-1396 NGKDT
+1396 
-1401 IKFKESN
+1401 
-1408 FTADGTYNIVIKAEG
+1408 
-1423 YKDLT
+1423 
-1428 YTYTKG
+1428 
-1434 NGGNTEP
+1434 
-1441 DTPVTETKHIT
+1441 TETKTIT
-1452 GTISP
+1452 GKITP
-1457 EDDNTDGIEEAY
+1457 KDDDDGNIDEGY
-1469 DFSFDIKLQDGTILE
+1469 NFSFDVTLQDGTI
-1484 IFNDTTNAGGNDTY
+1484 INISNDTTDAGGNKKY
-1498 WKKATTKGNPKKNQ
+1498 WKWATTEGHKGIT
-1512 AGMFT
+1512 GLFT
-1517 QLLNK
+1517 SLLNK
-1522 KASDINEYDTVSG
+1522 TASEIGNVDAVTG
-1535 ATVSSNAIKNAVKA
+1535 ATVSSNAIKTAVKN
-1549 ALGAND
+1549 ALSND

>member
-44 AIDNG
+44 AIDDG

-91 LPSAWYYSDMAKAV
+91 LPSAWYYSDMGKAV

-111 GANGLLNPDATITR
+111 GANGLLNPDAPITR

-204 EGVSSKTVEGNVIV
+204 EGVSGKTVEGNVIV

-260 DAVGIKNTTAGK
+260 DAVSIKDTTAGK

-373 AGDKA
+373 AGDKT
-378 VESGKSETV
+378 VEAGKTETV
-387 GTASSSGGSSSGGGS
+387 GSTSTSSGGSSSGGGS

-492 VNKKGKDETSTY
+492 VKKSGKDETSTY
-504 TGKEALFES
+504 TGREALFES

-531 TLTDGK
+531 TLTNGK

-555 KFKTSGH
+555 KFKTPGH
-562 HADYEMKVESDKIT
+562 HADYEIKVESDKIE
-576 KGQKVYAVVVTD
+576 KGQKVYAVVLTD

-595 LRHVAEIWHAIELG
+595 LRHVVEIWRATELG
-609 FNADSPIAG
+609 FEADSPIVG

-628 DDGVIELN
+628 DNGVIKLN
-636 LNEALYVPAQA
+636 LAQEQYIPYIA
-647 ATAKVAEADFSAGET
+647 SDAKVTVASASVNASKT
-662 AVTLSKDL
+662 TVTLSGFPNDFEKNVEV
-670 PSDFDAKYS
+670 PEGMTYSDGALTWTDAQPGSYTVTVSDAKNKYAPVSTTFVLSTDTAVAGYNDTNKSLVKATDASDTAFANYLKNITS
-679 VTVADKESDFFRYE
+679 VKIGETTYNVSGKDAVKIIKDDGSIDE
-693 NGKITWDKNGEAP
+693 NVKVNGEALFADGQKRTLVISATGYP
-706 SGTYQLTIT
+706 ALSVEYTPTYT
-715 DQGGKYAPIT
+715 
-725 AQINLNVYAYAA
+725 YAYAA
-737 VPYDEYWKSEGV
+737 VPYDEYWQSEGV
-749 YLSGSDWKASS
+749 TLSGSDLKASS
-760 DEVDRDDNKGHQEH
+760 DVADRTQTSKDGTVIEEH

-803 GTKDGET
+803 TADNK
-810 YDYHPLAWN
+810 DYHPVSWKDA
-819 DGNNFVDA
+819 DNFVDA
-827 DGNTYNR
+827 DGKTYNKK
-834 NEIGITSY
+834 EIGITSY

-848 YVPVKVSASDF
+848 YVPVKVSSSDF
-859 ADFSTKYTVTKNG
+859 VDFCKNYTVTQNG
-872 KTLQGGYSEQNLS
+872 ETMQGGYGEVNLS
-885 AYTAVAAVDKDTNG
+885 AYTAVAAVDSTTNG
-899 LKEVTKKGDSFS
+899 LKEVTKNGSTFS
-911 FGARKTGSGSGI
+911 FAARQTGSGSGI
-923 QGEELKTA
+923 KGEKLKNADEAITA
-931 NEGIHAA
+931 AP
-938 AKEYSGNFGEML
+938 KEYSGNFGEML
-950 RVDLDNTKDGTKY
+950 RVDLNNN
-963 YGDLGSHM
+963 YGDLGGHM

-978 YGSGNEVL
+978 YGTDESNTTPL
-986 ATYGTKFAADDWMH
+986 ATYGTKFAADNWMH

-1011 SLRAKLPEGT
+1011 SLRFKLPDGK

-1040 YTVNVTADNLPQK
+1040 YTVNITDANLPQK
-1053 VDAMTDEQ
+1053 VEPMTEAQ
-1061 KTQLTALKDAA
+1061 KKKLTELAA
-1072 KELLD
+1072 RAKTYLD
-1077 NKSADEYKSVAE
+1077 NKSTKYPSDVTMEVL
-1089 AQWAALTEHYNEAV
+1089 QEHYNEAN
-1103 TMLAK
+1103 
-1108 ADATSAEAE
+1108 
-1117 ELLGELPGLIAPI
+1117 GLISA
-1130 KLAPV
+1130 
-1135 TETYTALFPVLNDKK
+1135 T
-1150 YDDYWLEQVAQKM
+1150 
-1163 GKSKTDDTVK
+1163 
-1173 KTTDYLKNVCSGKI
+1173 
-1187 YGEEAEKQYNKSDM
+1187 
-1201 FQFDCEFINGVDTI
+1201 
-1215 QFDGNTIK
+1215 
-1223 GTQDGK
+1223 
-1229 DVFSHQYNY
+1229 
-1238 IGEVTVG
+1238 
-1245 EGDMSFTGDL
+1245 
-1255 YKTNDK
+1255 
-1261 DAGEFTYFIMR
+1261 
-1272 DDTPDTTQHI
+1272 DTT
-1282 EFRYGSDLEAL
+1282 EAAAADLI
-1293 KGYVTGKYAYWLAA
+1293 T
-1307 GIPVNSEDDFVK
+1307 
-1319 KCIKLF
+1319 
-1325 VDENVEEQEATDAP
+1325 
-1339 EVSKMEL
+1339 EL
-1346 TKDMFDTY
+1346 TG
-1354 YLMSFDG
+1354 YLDKM
-1361 TDLTALDAYLNK
+1361 DA
-1373 ITEITINDT
+1373 
-1382 VCSYFSGYTLQVGT
+1382 
-1396 NGKDT
+1396 
-1401 IKFKESN
+1401 
-1408 FTADGTYNIVIKAEG
+1408 A
-1423 YKDLT
+1423 
-1428 YTYTKG
+1428 
-1434 NGGNTEP
+1434 NTPSEP
-1441 DTPVTETKHIT
+1441 DQPTTETKTATLAIIRDQEMAGSHKKYNGEDYNIT
-1452 GTISP
+1452 VTVTLS
-1457 EDDNTDGIEEAY
+1457 DGIITDVSATSTAQ
-1469 DFSFDIKLQDGTILE
+1469 DDDIDYFGRLT
-1484 IFNDTTNAGGNDTY
+1484 DTFYNAFKNITATDTASIDAIDAVS
-1498 WKKATTKGNPKKNQ
+1498 KATY
-1512 AGMFT
+1512 
-1517 QLLNK
+1517 
-1522 KASDINEYDTVSG
+1522 SS
-1535 ATVSSNAIKNAVKA
+1535 ATVKQAVKNALSK
-1549 ALGAND
+1549 

>member
-75 SFGAAKT
+75 AFGAAKT

-91 LPSAWYYSDMAKAV
+91 LPSAWYYSDMGKAV

-111 GANGLLNPDATITR
+111 GANGLLNPDAPITR

-204 EGVSSKTVEGNVIV
+204 EGVSGKTVEGNVIV

-260 DAVGIKNTTAGK
+260 DAVSIKDTTAGK

-352 NVTVTSKGAKV
+352 NVTVTSKGTKV

-378 VESGKSETV
+378 VESGKTETV
-387 GTASSSGGSSSGGGS
+387 GSTSISSGGSSGGGS
-402 SSSRSDYSYV
+402 NSSRSDYSYV
-412 LMNIPYGEFYK
+412 LMNIPYDEFYK

-444 RIGTL
+444 RNGSL

-480 KKVTDSDSVSIT
+480 TQVTDSSSVSIT
-492 VNKKGKDETSTY
+492 TTLKGKTSTTEY
-504 TGKEALFES
+504 KGQNALFES
-513 ASYSYYA
+513 ESHSYYY
-520 LSSTPSYYKEA
+520 LSSTPSFYKEA
-531 TLTDGK
+531 TLSDGK
-537 WSFGK
+537 WTFGK
-542 ATGAASEDTATIA
+542 ATGAASEGTATIA

-562 HADYEMKVESDKIT
+562 HTDYEIKVESDKIT

-609 FNADSPIAG
+609 FEADSALVG
-618 KTIKTITYYT
+618 KTISAVTYYT
-628 DDGVIELN
+628 DDGVIKLN
-636 LNEALYVPAQA
+636 LAQEQYIPQQA
-647 ATAKVAEADFSAGET
+647 ATATVTEADFAAGET
-662 AVTLSKDL
+662 TVTLSNDL
-670 PSDFDAKYS
+670 PSDFTAAYS
-679 VTVADKESDFFRYE
+679 FTVNGEASNFFTYAD
-693 NGKITWDKNGEAP
+693 GKITWDESASDIP
-706 SGTYQLTIT
+706 SGTYQLVIH
-715 DQGGKYAPIT
+715 DDSGKYADIT
-725 AQINLNVYAYAA
+725 AQIKLNVYAYAS
-737 VPYDEYWKSEGV
+737 VPYDEYWQSEGV
-749 YLSGSDWKASS
+749 YLSGNNWTASS
-760 DEVDRDDNKGHQEH
+760 DVADRTTSNKDGSVTEEH
-774 DKGAFDAVSRATTNH
+774 DKGAFDAVSRATQNH
-789 GLHRGSFQQSVVVH
+789 GLHRGSFQQDVVIH
-803 GTKDGET
+803 TADR
-810 YDYHPLAWN
+810 DYHPVSWP
-819 DGNNFVDA
+819 DEGKGNTFIDA
-827 DGNTYNR
+827 DGNTYNKT
-834 NEIGITSY
+834 EIGITSY
-842 DITGIK
+842 NITGIK

-859 ADFSTKYTVTKNG
+859 ADFCTKYTVTRNG
-872 KTLQGGYSEQNLS
+872 ETMQGGYSENNLS
-885 AYTAVAAVDKDTNG
+885 AYTDLVAAVDANTNG
-899 LKEVTKKGDSFS
+899 LKAVTKGKNGYT
-911 FGARKTGSGSGI
+911 FGKRQTGTGSGI
-923 QGEELKTA
+923 QGQSQKTA
-931 NEGIHAA
+931 DAGIAA
-938 AKEYSGNFGEML
+938 AVKEYSGNFGEML
-950 RVDLDNTKDGTKY
+950 RVDLDNTKDNTKY

-978 YGSGNEVL
+978 YGTDESNTTPL
-986 ATYGTKFAADDWMH
+986 ATYGTKFAADNWMH
-1000 KSMGIQLGLTD
+1000 KTMGIQLGLTD
-1011 SLRAKLPEGT
+1011 SLRFKLPEGT

-1028 ITVYALGYSDTT
+1028 LTVYALGYSDTT
-1040 YTVNVTADNLPQK
+1040 YEVTVTADNLPK
-1053 VDAMTDEQ
+1053 AVESMTAEQ
-1061 KTQLTALKDAA
+1061 KTQLEKLRNQAKVLLDAA
-1072 KELLD
+1072 KDSNNLTPAETTLKAHYDEIVTLL
-1077 NKSADEYKSVAE
+1077 A
-1089 AQWAALTEHYNEAV
+1089 
-1103 TMLAK
+1103 
-1108 ADATSAEAE
+1108 
-1117 ELLGELPGLIAPI
+1117 
-1130 KLAPV
+1130 
-1135 TETYTALFPVLNDKK
+1135 
-1150 YDDYWLEQVAQKM
+1150 
-1163 GKSKTDDTVK
+1163 
-1173 KTTDYLKNVCSGKI
+1173 
-1187 YGEEAEKQYNKSDM
+1187 
-1201 FQFDCEFINGVDTI
+1201 
-1215 QFDGNTIK
+1215 
-1223 GTQDGK
+1223 
-1229 DVFSHQYNY
+1229 
-1238 IGEVTVG
+1238 
-1245 EGDMSFTGDL
+1245 
-1255 YKTNDK
+1255 DK
-1261 DAGEFTYFIMR
+1261 DATKAAADGLIQEVPGYIAAVENERKSTTNKTANGEAAVSFGYIAKVTVTFDSDGKVVSVVDNGTAPDSNSYFWNI
-1272 DDTPDTTQHI
+1272 
-1282 EFRYGSDLEAL
+1282 AL
-1293 KGYVTGKYAYWLAA
+1293 GHF
-1307 GIPVNSEDDFVK
+1307 DRFVG
-1319 KCIKLF
+1319 
-1325 VDENVEEQEATDAP
+1325 V
-1339 EVSKMEL
+1339 
-1346 TKDMFDTY
+1346 TKDTVD
-1354 YLMSFDG
+1354 SV
-1361 TDLTALDAYLNK
+1361 DA
-1373 ITEITINDT
+1373 T
-1382 VCSYFSGYTLQVGT
+1382 
-1396 NGKDT
+1396 
-1401 IKFKESN
+1401 
-1408 FTADGTYNIVIKAEG
+1408 
-1423 YKDLT
+1423 
-1428 YTYTKG
+1428 
-1434 NGGNTEP
+1434 
-1441 DTPVTETKHIT
+1441 
-1452 GTISP
+1452 
-1457 EDDNTDGIEEAY
+1457 
-1469 DFSFDIKLQDGTILE
+1469 
-1484 IFNDTTNAGGNDTY
+1484 
-1498 WKKATTKGNPKKNQ
+1498 
-1512 AGMFT
+1512 
-1517 QLLNK
+1517 
-1522 KASDINEYDTVSG
+1522 SG
-1535 ATVSSNAIKNAVKA
+1535 ATVSMNAVKEA
-1549 ALGAND
+1549 VKNALSK

>member
-26 LSQYKDFPNDWS
+26 LSQYRDFPNDWS

-44 AIDNG
+44 AIDDG

-63 LTRAQMAAIVSR
+63 LSRAQMAAIVSR
-75 SFGAAKT
+75 AFGAAKT

-91 LPSAWYYSDMAKAV
+91 LPSAWYYSDMGKAV

-111 GANGLLNPDATITR
+111 GANGLLNPDAPITR

-204 EGVSSKTVEGNVIV
+204 EGVSGKTVEGNMVV

-260 DAVGIKNTTAGK
+260 DAVSIKNTTAGK

-576 KGQKVYAVVVTD
+576 KGQKVYAVVLTD
-588 TDGNSYG
+588 TDGNTYG
-595 LRHVAEIWHAIELG
+595 LHHVTEIWRATELG
-609 FNADSPIAG
+609 FESDSALVG
-618 KTIKTITYYT
+618 KTISAVTYYT
-628 DDGVIELN
+628 DDGVIKLKLAEKLYVPHIAKDAKAEVAKFDADAKETTLTLSGFPEDFAQN
-636 LNEALYVPAQA
+636 VKVPDGMSYADGKIKFGSALPGSYTVTVSDAKGKYADVTASFTVSTSKAAAKYDASSVALKKADSAEDADFTNFLKNITSVKVGDKKYAATDKDAVTIIKKDGAIDEDAKSNNEALFADGKEKTLTVSA
-647 ATAKVAEADFSAGET
+647 AGYPDLTFSYT
-662 AVTLSKDL
+662 
-670 PSDFDAKYS
+670 P
-679 VTVADKESDFFRYE
+679 
-693 NGKITWDKNGEAP
+693 
-706 SGTYQLTIT
+706 TYT
-715 DQGGKYAPIT
+715 
-725 AQINLNVYAYAA
+725 YAYAA
-737 VPYDEYWKSEGV
+737 VPYDEYWQSEGV
-749 YLSGSDWKASS
+749 YL
-760 DEVDRDDNKGHQEH
+760 NKGSEWDAGFDARDGHNEY

-789 GLHRGSFQQSVVVH
+789 GLHRGSFQQSVVIH
-803 GTKDGET
+803 TADKD
-810 YDYHPLAWN
+810 YYPVAWT
-819 DGNNFVDA
+819 DGDNFVDA
-827 DGNTYNR
+827 DGKTYNKK
-834 NEIGITSY
+834 EIGITSY
-842 DITGIK
+842 NITGIK
-848 YVPVKVSASDF
+848 YVPVKVSSSDF
-859 ADFSTKYTVTKNG
+859 ADFCKQYTVTKNG
-872 KTLQGGYSEQNLS
+872 ETLQGGYSEFNLN

-899 LKEVTKKGDSFS
+899 LKEVTLGSNGYT
-911 FGARKTGSGSGI
+911 FGARQTGEGSGI
-923 QGEELKTA
+923 KGEALKTA
-931 NEGIHAA
+931 DKAITAA

-950 RVDLDNTKDGTKY
+950 RVDLNNN
-963 YGDLGSHM
+963 YGDLGGHM

-978 YGSGNEVL
+978 YGTDEKNTTPL
-986 ATYGTKFAADDWMH
+986 ATYGTKFAADNWMH
-1000 KSMGIQLGLTD
+1000 KTMGIQLGLTD
-1011 SLRAKLPEGT
+1011 SLRAKLPDGK

-1040 YTVNVTADNLPQK
+1040 YTVNVAAENLPKKVELMTEKQK
-1053 VDAMTDEQ
+1053 EQ
-1061 KTQLTALKDAA
+1061 LESLRDQAKKLLDAA
-1072 KELLD
+1072 ADQNNLTPKEAELKKHYDEIVALLA
-1077 NKSADEYKSVAE
+1077 KSGANSVE
-1089 AQWAALTEHYNEAV
+1089 AQ
-1103 TMLAK
+1103 
-1108 ADATSAEAE
+1108 
-1117 ELLGELPGLIAPI
+1117 ELIDEVPKLI
-1130 KLAPV
+1130 
-1135 TETYTALFPVLNDKK
+1135 
-1150 YDDYWLEQVAQKM
+1150 
-1163 GKSKTDDTVK
+1163 
-1173 KTTDYLKNVCSGKI
+1173 
-1187 YGEEAEKQYNKSDM
+1187 
-1201 FQFDCEFINGVDTI
+1201 
-1215 QFDGNTIK
+1215 
-1223 GTQDGK
+1223 K
-1229 DVFSHQYNY
+1229 DVEDARKQP
-1238 IGEVTVG
+1238 T
-1245 EGDMSFTGDL
+1245 
-1255 YKTNDK
+1255 KPDK
-1261 DAGEFTYFIMR
+1261 PT
-1272 DDTPDTTQHI
+1272 
-1282 EFRYGSDLEAL
+1282 
-1293 KGYVTGKYAYWLAA
+1293 
-1307 GIPVNSEDDFVK
+1307 
-1319 KCIKLF
+1319 
-1325 VDENVEEQEATDAP
+1325 
-1339 EVSKMEL
+1339 
-1346 TKDMFDTY
+1346 
-1354 YLMSFDG
+1354 
-1361 TDLTALDAYLNK
+1361 
-1373 ITEITINDT
+1373 
-1382 VCSYFSGYTLQVGT
+1382 
-1396 NGKDT
+1396 
-1401 IKFKESN
+1401 
-1408 FTADGTYNIVIKAEG
+1408 
-1423 YKDLT
+1423 
-1428 YTYTKG
+1428 
-1434 NGGNTEP
+1434 
-1441 DTPVTETKHIT
+1441 TETKTIT
-1452 GTISP
+1452 GKITP
-1457 EDDNTDGIEEAY
+1457 KDDDDGNIDEGY
-1469 DFSFDIKLQDGTILE
+1469 NFSFDVTLQDGTI
-1484 IFNDTTNAGGNDTY
+1484 INISNDTTDAGGNKKY
-1498 WKKATTKGNPKKNQ
+1498 WKWATTEGHKGIT
-1512 AGMFT
+1512 GLFT
-1517 QLLNK
+1517 SLLNK
-1522 KASDINEYDTVSG
+1522 TASEIGNVDAVTG
-1535 ATVSSNAIKNAVKA
+1535 ATVSSNAIKTAVKN
-1549 ALGAND
+1549 ALSND